1 MKHEKRIHERTLFR
15 GMVTLTSPDQEDIT
29 ATLVNISLG
38 GLLISEPSSPIDKK
52 TEYKTQ
58 ICSIAQKPIILSVLY
73 ARQKEQHVG
82 MRITQYHLDGKNQ
95 LKTLMTDLKYT
106 EELVELL
113 EEGWLDYFFEDDQ
126 ERELEFK

>member
-1 MKHEKRIHERTLFR
+1 MKHEKRVHERTLFR
-15 GMVTLTSPDQEDIT
+15 GKVTLTSPGREDIT

-38 GLLISEPSSPIDKK
+38 GLLISEPSSPVEKT

-58 ICSIAQKPIILSVLY
+58 IYSIAQKPIILSVLY

>member
-1 MKHEKRIHERTLFR
+1 MKHEKRVHERTLFR
-15 GMVTLTSPDQEDIT
+15 GKVTLTSPGREDIT

-38 GLLISEPSSPIDKK
+38 GLLISEPSSPIDKT

-58 ICSIAQKPIILSVLY
+58 IYSIAQKPIILSVLY